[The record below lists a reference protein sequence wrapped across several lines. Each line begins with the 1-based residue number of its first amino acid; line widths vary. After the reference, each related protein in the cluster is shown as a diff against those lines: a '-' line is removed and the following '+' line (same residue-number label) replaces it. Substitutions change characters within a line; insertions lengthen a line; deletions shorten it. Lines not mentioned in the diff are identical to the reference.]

1 MPTVYVYSPA
11 DGIITARDDYCGS
24 PCDADPCTGDH
35 GTHATCKGW
44 SSPVDIDAYDGE
56 EIKLYVNYPTVKSIK
71 TLVEYECCCNDQN
84 KYGRAII
91 VELYALRDAQCYIGS
106 VLYGHI
112 DNPQVTHNT
121 VYNLSSSSKRLGY
134 APAGAH
140 SCGGS
145 TCYSGS
151 HSHMERLGGQTV
163 APCCC
168 TDTVKGSTPIYK
180 FIYSNPDIW
189 CT

>member
-11 DGIITARDDYCGS
+11 DGIITGRANYCGS

-35 GTHATCKGW
+35 GTHGTCKGW

-56 EIKLYVNYPTVKSIK
+56 ELKLYVNYPTVKSIK
-71 TLVEYECCCNDQN
+71 TLVQYECCCDAQN

-91 VELYALRDAQCYIGS
+91 VELYAKQNAVCYIGS
-106 VLYGHI
+106 VLYGHV
-112 DNPQVTHNT
+112 DNPQVTNNA
-121 VYNLSSSSKRLGY
+121 VYNLSSSSKTLGY
-134 APAGAH
+134 APGGTY

-151 HSHMERLGGQTV
+151 HSHMERHGGATV

-168 TDTVKGSTPIYK
+168 TDTVKGSTSIYK
-180 FIYSNPDIW
+180 FIFSDPSVW
-189 CT
+189 CA